1 MDRVATV
8 RRQPTRNQV
17 IKPDCGRTRWLVSGE
32 ETRAYAVVVRGKAAG
47 AVLAMAIAIGAAL
60 ASAGAARAEPREL
73 CRFDGQR
80 LGEISGL
87 AYSAL
92 HDGIVWAH
100 NDSGGGPRIY
110 ALDVDS
116 CEIRAVLRVRGI
128 EARDPE
134 AIAAGT
140 GSTGA
145 PVLWWGDIGDNTSAR
160 RSIEVHEVAEPA
172 DLRSGSVEATTYRV
186 QLDEPQDAEALL
198 ADGDRLW
205 LIGKGL
211 IEGTV
216 WELPHPLPPDA
227 PAQARAVGK
236 EEGLVTDAAM
246 RPGGGYAVRDYS
258 EVRIYAGPPPGTLVS
273 RMPLP
278 PQIQG
283 EAMTWT
289 PDGTALIVASE
300 GDDRL
305 LLVPIDDDAAAPDV
319 SASATAEVE
328 ASSPEPNASGM
339 PAETP
344 NPSPVANALE
354 PVDRVGSL
362 AVLALAVGS
371 GVFFASAT
379 AVAVAVRLRGRR

>member
-1 MDRVATV
+1 
-8 RRQPTRNQV
+8 
-17 IKPDCGRTRWLVSGE
+17 
-32 ETRAYAVVVRGKAAG
+32 
-47 AVLAMAIAIGAAL
+47 
-60 ASAGAARAEPREL
+60 
-73 CRFDGQR
+73 
-80 LGEISGL
+80 
-87 AYSAL
+87 
-92 HDGIVWAH
+92 VWAH

-110 ALDVDS
+110 ALDVGT

-128 EARDPE
+128 QALDPE

-160 RSIEVHEVAEPA
+160 RSIEVHEVAEPT
-172 DLRSGSVEATTYRV
+172 DLRSGSVEAVTYRV
-186 QLDEPQDAEALL
+186 QLDGPQDSEALL

-227 PAQARAVGK
+227 RAQGRAVGT

-258 EVRIYAGPPPGTLVS
+258 EVRIYAGLPPGTLVS

-289 PDGTALIVASE
+289 PDGTALIIASE

-305 LLVPIDDDAAAPDV
+305 LLVPIDAPAEAPHEPTPAAPQAGAVQPSPGDME
-319 SASATAEVE
+319 ADTAD
-328 ASSPEPNASGM
+328 
-339 PAETP
+339 
-344 NPSPVANALE
+344 PSPVANALE

-362 AVLALAVGS
+362 AVVALVIGAGVFVVSATVVAVG
-371 GVFFASAT
+371 
-379 AVAVAVRLRGRR
+379 VRLRGRR

>member
-1 MDRVATV
+1 MREFLRASLAAIITAAAATM
-8 RRQPTRNQV
+8 P
-17 IKPDCGRTRWLVSGE
+17 
-32 ETRAYAVVVRGKAAG
+32 AA
-47 AVLAMAIAIGAAL
+47 
-60 ASAGAARAEPREL
+60 AARAEVTEL
-73 CRFDGQR
+73 CRFDGTR
-80 LGEISGL
+80 LAEISGL

-100 NDSGGGPRIY
+100 NDSGGGARLY
-110 ALDVDS
+110 ALDVQS

-134 AIAAGT
+134 ALATGT
-140 GSTGA
+140 SATGA
-145 PVLWWGDIGDNTSAR
+145 PALWWGDIGDNTASR
-160 RSIEVHEVAEPA
+160 GFVEVHEIPEPA
-172 DLRSGSVEATTYRV
+172 DLRKARVSATTYRV
-186 QLDEPQDAEALL
+186 RLEDRQDSEALL

-211 IEGTV
+211 VQGNV
-216 WELPHPLPPDA
+216 WALPQPLRADRP
-227 PAQARAVGK
+227 ARARVVGA

-258 EVRIYAGPPPGTLVS
+258 EVRIYSGDPPGTLEA

-278 PQIQG
+278 EQVQG

-305 LLVPIDDDAAAPDV
+305 LLVPVEAPAPAPTT
-319 SASATAEVE
+319 SASTPAPTGAPTPQSG
-328 ASSPEPNASGM
+328 ASAPASNA
-339 PAETP
+339 PAGAS
-344 NPSPVANALE
+344 PSPVAAALE

-362 AVLALAVGS
+362 AVLALAIGA
-371 GVFFASAT
+371 GVFIASA
-379 AVAVAVRLRGRR
+379 AGVAIVVRLRARP